1 MLLLIF
7 IKMKPKDIKVE
18 EHLPHPTWF
27 YLWQQRKPPPH
38 THTHAQNYIDITIL
52 MQTCTT

>member
-27 YLWQQRKPPPH
+27 ICGNRGNPPH